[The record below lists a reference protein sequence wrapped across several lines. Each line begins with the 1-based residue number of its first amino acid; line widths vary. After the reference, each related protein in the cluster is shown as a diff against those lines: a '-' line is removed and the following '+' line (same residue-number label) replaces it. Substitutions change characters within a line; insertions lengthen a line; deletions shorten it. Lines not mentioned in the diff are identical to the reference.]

1 MLKNYFSIYM
11 VSLVLFSA
19 CQSFSSTNDSSTVS
33 STQAINSL
41 PALPAEEINRMRAE
55 CSGIDYTFLD
65 PSFSMSVD
73 DPEEFMQDFDFI
85 GLETPS
91 IDPACK
97 PIAMV
102 FYKKGTE
109 RFFDAELYL
118 NERCNYLIFTK
129 NGERLYAN
137 ALSDVGI
144 ENFNAIVNYI
154 RNEMQSPPAG
164 Q

>member
-1 MLKNYFSIYM
+1 MLKIYFSFYLI
-11 VSLVLFSA
+11 SLVAFSG
-19 CQSFSSTNDSSTVS
+19 CQSSSSANDSSPASTVQS
-33 STQAINSL
+33 INSL
-41 PALPAEEINRMRAE
+41 PALPAAEINRMRAE

-85 GLETPS
+85 GLESPG

-102 FYKKGTE
+102 FYKTGTD

-154 RNEMQSPPAG
+154 RNEMQNPPAG